1 MYVPHLL
8 YPFICPWTFSLFTC
22 LGYCD
27 QCRYEHWGCV
37 YLLELQ
43 FCPNICLRMGLLR
56 HMVTL
61 FLHNIIS
68 NIFILFPVLQ
78 SVLFCLNFRLF
89 PRPCIQ
95 QQEMKRWPCFQLLL
109 FSGSQKLPH
118 AKLSTLP
125 TFAQLVLDSDLSPSM
140 FEVSLIFFSSLS
152 LIQQFCHFQGENYC
166 PSLFSP
172 ALPMSTCLS
181 LHHHRAYLPV
191 LLRLLTS
198 VEIQRVSG
206 PKATQ
211 LERKYACSPL
221 PSFSLMA

>member
-1 MYVPHLL
+1 MA
-8 YPFICPWTFSLFTC
+8 
-22 LGYCD
+22 
-27 QCRYEHWGCV
+27 
-37 YLLELQ
+37 
-43 FCPNICLRMGLLR
+43 
-56 HMVTL
+56 TL

-68 NIFILFPVLQ
+68 NIYILFPVLQ
-78 SVLFCLNFRLF
+78 SILFCLNFRLF

-95 QQEMKRWPCFQLLL
+95 QQEMRRWVCFQQEMKRWVRFQLLL
-109 FSGSQKLPH
+109 FSWSQKLPH
-118 AKLSTLP
+118 AKLGTLP
-125 TFAQLVLDSDLSPSM
+125 IVAQLVLDSDLSPSI
-140 FEVSLIFFSSLS
+140 FEVSLIFLSSLY

-172 ALPMSTCLS
+172 ALPTSTCLS

-198 VEIQRVSG
+198 VETHRVSG

-221 PSFSLMA
+221 PSSSLMA